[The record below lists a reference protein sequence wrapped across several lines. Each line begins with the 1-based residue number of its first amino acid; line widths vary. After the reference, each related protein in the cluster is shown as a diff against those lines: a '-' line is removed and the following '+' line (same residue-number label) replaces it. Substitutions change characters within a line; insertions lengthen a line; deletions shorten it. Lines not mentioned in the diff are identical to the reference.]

1 MPSRQL
7 STADL
12 AAARQAYE
20 AGASYR
26 ELRSRYGTS
35 NSTIRVMLAA
45 VGVTSRPQGWPPRPK
60 SEPAPPPQPAV
71 EITPDVTGRLRIPW
85 RTREERRMRRW
96 TPAERQAIA
105 VELAAGRVQRVRR
118 GRSGLPERP
127 SIAQRRDAEISF
139 WRVLQRVKAA
149 A

>member
-45 VGVTSRPQGWPPRPK
+45 VGVT
-60 SEPAPPPQPAV
+60 PPQPAV